1 MFNPLEFHWALPLEA
16 AKKNEA
22 QADHSG
28 GIDLEA
34 LLEFVSCADKLQ
46 IESLLTPFG
55 FHMPDPVALLG
66 RLSAHTERVGFMLAY
81 RSGLMSPTLFVQQ
94 VNTLSHLFNGRISLN
109 IICGFSPVE
118 QAYYGDFLS
127 HDERFERAGEYLEIC
142 STLWNTTNPLSY
154 AGKHYQL
161 KDAQLNT
168 KFTSLRSGV
177 RQPKIYLSGNSKIAN
192 HTASQHAQCWLRY
205 GDTPE
210 KIAASH
216 SSSAQ
221 TDHQPRIPIGL
232 RMSVI
237 TRQTREESIE
247 AAFRVV
253 ENPDLK
259 WKEFIQTVVDKS
271 DSVAIKSTYELAQKT
286 NSEWLGPNLWS
297 GAVPYRGGPALA
309 LVGSFDEV
317 AKEIMRYKF
326 AGVSEFILSGWPT
339 LAEMQGFCKNVLPR
353 VRAMEQLESSIYS
366 SGVGNWQ
373 GVSLG

>member
-1 MFNPLEFHWALPLEA
+1 MLNQLEFHWALPIEA

-22 QADHSG
+22 QADRSG
-28 GIDLEA
+28 GIDLET

-55 FHMPDPVALLG
+55 FHMPDPVAFLG

-94 VNTLSHLFNGRISLN
+94 FNTLSHLLNGRISLN
-109 IICGFSPVE
+109 MICGFSPVE

-127 HDERFERAGEYLEIC
+127 HDERFERAGEYLDIC
-142 STLWNTTNPLSY
+142 AALWNATSPVNY

-168 KFTSLRSGV
+168 KFTSLRPGV
-177 RQPKIYLSGNSKIAN
+177 RQPKIYLSGNSTIAN

-210 KIAASH
+210 KIAERH
-216 SSSAQ
+216 SSSIQ
-221 TDHQPRIPIGL
+221 IDHAPRIRTGL

-237 TRQTREESIE
+237 ARQTREKSIE

-259 WKEFIQTVVDKS
+259 WKDFIQTVVAKS
-271 DSVAIKSTYELAQKT
+271 DSVAVKSTYELAQKT

-317 AKEIMRYKF
+317 ANELMRYKSV
-326 AGVSEFILSGWPT
+326 GVSEFILSGWPT
-339 LAEMQGFCKNVLPR
+339 LAEMQSFCKNVLPR
-353 VRAMEQLESSIYS
+353 VRAMEQLESS
-366 SGVGNWQ
+366 VEVQ
-373 GVSLG
+373 ECAA

>member
-1 MFNPLEFHWALPLEA
+1 MSNRLKFHWALPIEA
-16 AKKNEA
+16 AKQNEA
-22 QADHSG
+22 QADRSG
-28 GIDLEA
+28 GINLEA
-34 LLEFVSCADKLQ
+34 LLEFVRCVDKLE

-55 FHMPDPVALLG
+55 FHMPDPIGLLG
-66 RLSAHTERVGFMLAY
+66 RLSAYTDRVGFMLAY
-81 RSGLMSPTLFVQQ
+81 RSGLMSPTLFVQH
-94 VNTLSHLFNGRISLN
+94 VNTLSHLLQGRISLN
-109 IICGFSPVE
+109 MICGFSPVE

-127 HDERFERAGEYLEIC
+127 HDERFERAGEYLDIC
-142 STLWNTTNPLSY
+142 SSLWNATSPVNY

-168 KFTSLRSGV
+168 KFASLQPGV
-177 RQPKIYLSGNSKIAN
+177 CQPKIYLSGNSTIAT
-192 HTASQHAQCWLRY
+192 HTAAQRAQCWLRY

-210 KIAASH
+210 KIAERH
-216 SSSAQ
+216 SSIAQ
-221 TDHQPRIPIGL
+221 SHNGLKIDTGL

-237 TRQTREESIE
+237 ARPTREESIE

-259 WKEFIQTVVDKS
+259 WKDFIRTVIAKS
-271 DSVAIKSTYELAQKT
+271 DSVAIKSTYELAEKT
-286 NSEWLGPNLWS
+286 PSDWLGPNLWS

-317 AKEIMRYKF
+317 ADEIMRYKF

-353 VRAMEQLESSIYS
+353 VRAMEQLEYS
-366 SGVGNWQ
+366 VEARDFA
-373 GVSLG
+373 V

>member
-1 MFNPLEFHWALPLEA
+1 MFNPLKFHWALPIEA

-34 LLEFVSCADKLQ
+34 LLEFVSCADKLP

-55 FHMPDPVALLG
+55 FHMPDPIALLG
-66 RLSAHTERVGFMLAY
+66 RLSAHTDRIGFMLAY
-81 RSGLMSPTLFVQQ
+81 RSGLMSPTLFVQH
-94 VNTLSHLFNGRISLN
+94 VNTLSQLLQGRISLN
-109 IICGFSPVE
+109 MICGFSPIE

-127 HDERFERAGEYLEIC
+127 HDERFDRAGEYLDIC
-142 STLWNTTNPLSY
+142 SALWNATSPVNY

-168 KFTSLRSGV
+168 KFASPHMGV
-177 RQPKIYLSGNSKIAN
+177 CQPKIYLSGNSTIAT
-192 HTASQHAQCWLRY
+192 HTAAQYAQCWLRY

-210 KIAASH
+210 KIAERHRSIAH
-216 SSSAQ
+216 SQ
-221 TDHQPRIPIGL
+221 NGRTMGTGL

-237 TRQTREESIE
+237 ARPTREAAIE

-259 WKEFIQTVVDKS
+259 WKDFIRTVVDKS
-271 DSVAIKSTYELAQKT
+271 DSVAIKSTYELAEKT
-286 NSEWLGPNLWS
+286 PSDWLGPNLWS

-317 AKEIMRYKF
+317 ANEILHYKL
-326 AGVSEFILSGWPT
+326 AGVSEFILSGWST
-339 LAEMQGFCKNVLPR
+339 LAEMQSFCENVLPH
-353 VRAMEQLESSIYS
+353 VRAIEKTELLIK
-366 SGVGNWQ
+366 V
-373 GVSLG
+373 

>member
-1 MFNPLEFHWALPLEA
+1 MRNQLEFHWALPIEA

-22 QADHSG
+22 QADRSG
-28 GIDLEA
+28 GIDLET

-94 VNTLSHLFNGRISLN
+94 FNTLSHLLNGRISLN
-109 IICGFSPVE
+109 MICGFSPVE
-118 QAYYGDFLS
+118 QAYYGDFLA
-127 HDERFERAGEYLEIC
+127 HDERFERASEYLDIC
-142 STLWNTTNPLSY
+142 TALWNATSPVNY

-168 KFTSLRSGV
+168 KFTSLRPGV
-177 RQPKIYLSGNSKIAN
+177 CQPKIYLSGNSKIAN

-210 KIAASH
+210 KIAERH
-216 SSSAQ
+216 SSSIQ
-221 TDHQPRIPIGL
+221 IDHPPRIPTGL

-237 TRQTREESIE
+237 ARPTREESIE

-259 WKEFIQTVVDKS
+259 WKDFIQTVVAKS
-271 DSVAIKSTYELAQKT
+271 DSVAVKSTYELAQKT

-317 AKEIMRYKF
+317 ANELMRYKSV
-326 AGVSEFILSGWPT
+326 GVSEFILSGWPT
-339 LAEMQGFCKNVLPR
+339 LAEMQSFCKNVLPR
-353 VRAMEQLESSIYS
+353 VRAMEQLESSAE
-366 SGVGNWQ
+366 VQ
-373 GVSLG
+373 ECAA

>member
-1 MFNPLEFHWALPLEA
+1 MLSPLKFHWALPIET

-28 GIDLEA
+28 GIDIDA
-34 LLEFVSCADKLQ
+34 LLEFVSCADKLP

-55 FHMPDPVALLG
+55 FHMPDPMALLG
-66 RLSAHTERVGFMLAY
+66 RLSAHTERIGFMLAY
-81 RSGLMSPTLFVQQ
+81 RSGLMSPTLFVQH
-94 VNTLSHLFNGRISLN
+94 VNTLSNLLKGPISLN
-109 IICGFSPVE
+109 MICGFSPVE

-127 HDERFERAGEYLEIC
+127 HDERFKRAGEYIDIC
-142 STLWNTTNPLSY
+142 SALWGSTSPVNYT
-154 AGKHYQL
+154 GKYYQL

-168 KFTSLRSGV
+168 RFNSPHLGV
-177 RQPKIYLSGNSKIAN
+177 NQPKIYLSGNSTIAS
-192 HTASQHAQCWLRY
+192 HTAARQAQCWLRY

-210 KIAASH
+210 KIAERHRSITK
-216 SSSAQ
+216 SQ
-221 TDHQPRIPIGL
+221 DGLDIGMGL

-237 TRQTREESIE
+237 ARQTREESLE

-259 WKEFIQTVVDKS
+259 WKEFIRTVVDKS
-271 DSVAIKSTYELAQKT
+271 DSVAIKSTYDLAEKSKT
-286 NSEWLGPNLWS
+286 EWLGSNLWA

-317 AKEIMRYKF
+317 ANEIMLYKF

-339 LAEMQGFCKNVLPR
+339 LSEMQSFCKNVLPR
-353 VRAMEQLESSIYS
+353 VYALELQYL
-366 SGVGNWQ
+366 NEPKR
-373 GVSLG
+373 SLSLR